1 MMKQVAILG
10 LSHFGKSVLD
20 ELLALNIDVFI
31 VDKDREVI
39 DTYKDASAGSVVLD
53 VVNVETLRKVLPDS
67 IDAVVID
74 MGDRIEAS
82 ILSASYC
89 AKLGIKTIIV
99 KAETES
105 QAEILEL
112 VGATKVVFPN
122 KEAAKR
128 ITPQLLSSVLLNYL
142 PLGGKLAIAELEVP
156 KHMVGCTIV
165 ESGIRQKYDI
175 NLIAVRKSDS
185 EYDKFDPAY
194 RFAEGD
200 IALFSGADEDLSRFT
215 GNVLREEQ
223 HSAVTEQFLHFF
235 RRGKK

>member
-1 MMKQVAILG
+1 MSRFQNLIFWNCLSYAIIKVLKINS
-10 LSHFGKSVLD
+10 LFRKSDALY
-20 ELLALNIDVFI
+20 LLAFFLVLIALG
-31 VDKDREVI
+31 
-39 DTYKDASAGSVVLD
+39 TVVLD
-53 VVNVETLRKVLPDS
+53 VLNVETLRKVLHDS
-67 IDAVVID
+67 IDEVVID

-82 ILSASYC
+82 ILATSYC
-89 AKLGIKTIIV
+89 AKLGIKAIVV

-128 ITPQLLSSVLLNYL
+128 ITPQILSSVLLNYL

-156 KHMVGCTIV
+156 RHMIGCTIV

-175 NLIAVRKSDS
+175 NLIAVRKGDG
-185 EYDKFDPAY
+185 EYDKFNPAY

-200 IALFSGADEDLSRFT
+200 IAIFSGASDDLNRFT
-215 GNVLREEQ
+215 GTALKEQ
-223 HSAVTEQFLHFF
+223 RSAITEQFINFF
-235 RRGKK
+235 KWIKK